1 MQISSRRSFHLFVM
15 SAFLGAALAAVPTGI
30 DRGQLFGAA
39 QALAAGRP
47 DGGGGNAGQ
56 GSHSGGGQDSG
67 HDGNGCSR
75 KCN

>member
-15 SAFLGAALAAVPTGI
+15 SAFLGAALAAVPMGI
-30 DRGQLFGAA
+30 DRGKLFGAD
-39 QALAAGRP
+39 QAFAAGRP
-47 DGGGGNAGQ
+47 DGGGGNSGQ

-75 KCN
+75 NCN

>member
-1 MQISSRRSFHLFVM
+1 MQISSRRSFHLLDM
-15 SAFLGAALAAVPTGI
+15 SAVLGSALAAIPAGI

-39 QALAAGRP
+39 QAFAAGRP

-56 GSHSGGGQDSG
+56 GSHDGGGQDSG

-75 KCN
+75 NCN